1 MLRSIA
7 TGTGSAAVLL
17 ALAVPVQSD
26 DTCSCLSE
34 YVDQSSRAVTPEL
47 MQEMADR
54 FGRED
59 AEASAFFST
68 DNDMGGPYSF
78 EWPTGPFVVEM
89 NGGTS
94 EWSGRTTLSLRYI
107 RSREQIENDELLMQ
121 DLDLEPGESILRDL
135 AESALTM
142 WHDEAPVQIEGPG
155 DFVLLSSDESE
166 LYLACGDALMHVTVN
181 QNIPGEPVDPDQPGI
196 DADGRTVLG
205 HFAGQL
211 LTGCD

>member
-89 NGGTS
+89 NGNTS